1 MEGPVHMSN
10 VLAHCPTCNRGVRKP
25 HTDAA
30 MCKAF
35 AARHAQAKGKA

>member
-35 AARHAQAKGKA
+35 AARQAKGKA